1 MSSPRNWLWPES
13 RPAVQ
18 TVISPRSYWRLL
30 KNAHFC
36 SYLATH
42 SPPPS
47 SPVRCANMAGPVE
60 MEQSVISQTS
70 SPFYFFY
77 FLLNKSSS
85 CAYFPRLR
93 LPEGKC
99 GLSCSSGFI
108 KASESCLIFW
118 GCKSGSVEI
127 SHLSIVRSGKNSP
140 ALFPQHVRS
149 LAFNQCCCRVVLKP
163 HTCQEGQLIL
173 GTFFFFLLFLIF
185 DWTKCLIATDVCR
198 QWGCTNHPG
207 RLLSI

>member
-13 RPAVQ
+13 P
-18 TVISPRSYWRLL
+18 PCELL
-30 KNAHFC
+30 FLHAAIGVCWKMHIFV
-36 SYLATH
+36 LILPPTL
-42 SPPPS
+42 PPS
-47 SPVRCANMAGPVE
+47 LLPRTLCKHGWPCGNGAKCDFTDELTVL
-60 MEQSVISQTS
+60 
-70 SPFYFFY
+70 FFY

-93 LPEGKC
+93 LPEVKC
-99 GLSCSSGFI
+99 GLCCSSGFI

-118 GCKSGSVEI
+118 GCKSGSAEI

-149 LAFNQCCCRVVLKP
+149 LAFNQFCCRVVLKP

-173 GTFFFFLLFLIF
+173 GPFFFFSFLFLIF

>member
-36 SYLATH
+36 SYLAT
-42 SPPPS
+42 PPLPRTLCKHGW
-47 SPVRCANMAGPVE
+47 PCGNGAKCDFTDELTVL
-60 MEQSVISQTS
+60 
-70 SPFYFFY
+70 FFY

-99 GLSCSSGFI
+99 GLCCSSGFI

-118 GCKSGSVEI
+118 GCKSGSAEI

-149 LAFNQCCCRVVLKP
+149 LAFNQFCCRVVLIP

-173 GTFFFFLLFLIF
+173 GPFLFFFLFLIF

-198 QWGCTNHPG
+198 QWGCPNHPG